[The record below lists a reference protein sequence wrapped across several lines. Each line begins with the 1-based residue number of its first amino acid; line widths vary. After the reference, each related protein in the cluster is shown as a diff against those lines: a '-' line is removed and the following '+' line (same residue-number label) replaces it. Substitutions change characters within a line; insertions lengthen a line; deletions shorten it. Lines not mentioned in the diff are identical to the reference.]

1 MAGVTVRAL
10 AEALDLKVLSGKKDY
25 LYRRI
30 NTTDISRPGLEL
42 AGYLT
47 YYPAERVQLI
57 GLNEYSYMERLSA
70 DDRLARMREMAREET
85 PCFVFSRGLQPE
97 PEVIKAAD
105 EAEIPI
111 LGSKTVTTQ
120 LLNNIS
126 SYLQET
132 LSARET
138 RHGVFVDVYGVGIL
152 ITGDSGIG
160 KSETALELIKHGH
173 RLVADDRVD
182 FHKRDE
188 QTVIGAAPEIL
199 RNMIEIRGL
208 GIINVLT
215 LFGAGA
221 VRTEQ
226 QLNMIVN
233 LIEWDSSANYDRLGA
248 TEETVSMLNV
258 EIPRVTV
265 PIRTG
270 RNSSNIVEVAA
281 MNYRAKRMGF
291 NSEKEFEDRLTALI
305 ERNTEEDKAD
315 RQRKQGS

>member
-1 MAGVTVRAL
+1 MIGGTVQGL
-10 AEALDLKVLSGKKDY
+10 AEVLDMKVLSGEDY
-25 LYRRI
+25 LYRKI
-30 NTTDISRPGLEL
+30 VTTDISRPGLEL
-42 AGYLT
+42 TGYFN
-47 YYPAERVQLI
+47 YYPAERVQLF
-57 GLNEYSYMERLSA
+57 GLNEHSYMETLSSEERLE
-70 DDRLARMREMAREET
+70 RMREMAQEET
-85 PCFVFSRGLQPE
+85 PCFVFSRELTPAA
-97 PEVIKAAD
+97 EVFQV
-105 EAEIPI
+105 AEEMHIPI
-111 LGSKTVTTQ
+111 LSSATVTTQ
-120 LLNNIS
+120 LLKNIT

-132 LSARET
+132 LSLRQTE
-138 RHGVFVDVYGVGIL
+138 HGVFVDVYGVGIL

-188 QTVIGAAPEIL
+188 HTVIGKAPEIL

-208 GIINVLT
+208 GIINVFT

-233 LIEWDSSANYDRLGA
+233 LIEWDSSAEYDRLGSA
-248 TEETVSMLNV
+248 EETIPMFDVA
-258 EIPRVTV
+258 IPRVTV

-291 NSEKEFEDRLTALI
+291 NSEQEFEDRLTNLI
-305 ERNTEEDKAD
+305 ARNTAEDEAERN
-315 RQRKQGS
+315 RKQGS